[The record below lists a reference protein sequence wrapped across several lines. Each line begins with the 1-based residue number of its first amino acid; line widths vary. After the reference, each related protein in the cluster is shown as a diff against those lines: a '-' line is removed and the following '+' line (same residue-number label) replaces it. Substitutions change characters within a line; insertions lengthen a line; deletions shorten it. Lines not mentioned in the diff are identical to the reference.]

1 MQVLVNYTHGGEGR
15 RLTGKTANVTLKLNW
30 KTQEAY
36 IDVCESCL
44 HDIVDVF
51 SLINI
56 LGRVRLYKYVSTRLI
71 RCFVKGCL
79 RWFPIS
85 LKVVVVMYLIHP
97 DLNYF
102 PTILP

>member
-15 RLTGKTANVTLKLNW
+15 RLTGNTANVTLKLIW

-44 HDIVDVF
+44 HFSVDLF

-56 LGRVRLYKYVSTRLI
+56 LGRVLSYECVSTRLI
-71 RCFVKGCL
+71 RCFVK
-79 RWFPIS
+79 WAYMVS
-85 LKVVVVMYLIHP
+85 H
-97 DLNYF
+97 
-102 PTILP
+102 